1 MQYSFKIAA
10 QPLKS
15 KSSWKWNRSW
25 TFICHLLFLNCL
37 LQRSVSIL
45 SSVSSAFD
53 VFTKLC
59 FYYLICTSEGTE
71 HDKRSFIKPKHVMYF
86 FKKIQQMQLFSDK
99 QYCEPSLRP
108 NILNLKKVKS
118 YIHIVL
124 LTKYNHRHKERQLWL
139 DNLYSENDYQYFRN
153 G

>member
-1 MQYSFKIAA
+1 MCNIVSKLPRNRWKVKAHENEIEVELSFAIYYFWTVSYNAA
-10 QPLKS
+10 FLFCQVSVQLLTYLL
-15 KSSWKWNRSW
+15 NFV
-25 TFICHLLFLNCL
+25 FIILFAPQKERNMIKEVLLS
-37 LQRSVSIL
+37 QS
-45 SSVSSAFD
+45 
-53 VFTKLC
+53 
-59 FYYLICTSEGTE
+59 
-71 HDKRSFIKPKHVMYF
+71 MYF

-108 NILNLKKVKS
+108 NILNFKKVKS